1 MATDPSLRGGQ
12 QSRRKSGN
20 EPGRGWPEKNGGPN
34 GGGSF
39 TASSQDIHRTLPHSI
54 EAEQGVLGSMLIS
67 PREIIAECVEKINE
81 EYFYVPAH
89 QTIYVVLVELWNAG
103 QGIDLITFTQVLRDR
118 NLLETVGGAAAV
130 TSLFTFVP
138 TAANVT
144 YYLEIVREKY
154 ILRQIIAACTE
165 SVRRSFEEQDEVHN
179 LLDEVEQ
186 KIFSVGEDRFKGQ
199 VLTMKDQVMEA
210 IEAIEHLY
218 ERRGGITGISTGFAE
233 LDRMTNGLHESEMI
247 VIAARPSMGKCL
259 TSDSEITLADGSIA
273 TIEEIVRGQRARLL
287 TLGADWR
294 FRFIEPSAFVDDG
307 IKPVYHVVTRLGRS
321 IETTLAHPFLS
332 FSGWT
337 KLEDLK
343 PGMQIAVPRALRVFG
358 EESCRDC
365 EIKLLAYL
373 IGDGC
378 LTDTTPEF
386 TNGNP
391 RLRADFAEAAR
402 EFGDLSVRED
412 TSANTR
418 TPSLHVA
425 KDRTSLT
432 RQRQEFG
439 RRLRLIV
446 KSHSR
451 SADAIARAAGVLPS
465 SLSQW
470 ASGRVAPG
478 AKALERLC
486 TALGVSVTELL
497 PNGLAA
503 ISRNARNPLTL
514 WLARLGLWEKGAH
527 AKHVPPFV
535 FRLKRE
541 AIALFLNRLFATDGW
556 ATLLASGQIQLGYSS
571 VSARLIRQI
580 QHLLL
585 RFGVIVSI
593 RHRQVKYGSGQR
605 SAWQLDIT
613 DADSIKTF
621 AANIGIFGKEDA
633 VERCRAAAARKR
645 PHTNRDLIPPQVWA
659 HLAKAKGSRSWA
671 AVARSAGFAA
681 FSNIHVGRRALSR
694 RRLAA
699 LAAAVEDGALEQLAT
714 SDVYWDTIVSIMP
727 AGEKQVYDLTIRDTH
742 NFVANDICVHNT
754 ALAMN
759 IAEHVAINEK
769 LPVAVFSLEM
779 SSQQLVQRLLCSRAR
794 VNLQKVRD
802 GFLAERDFPS
812 LTAAAS
818 KLAEAQIFIDDSAS
832 LSILELRAKARR
844 LKAQKD
850 IKLIVVDYLQLLRST
865 TRRAQDNR
873 QLEISEI
880 SSGLKGL
887 AKELKVPVLV
897 LAQLNRQPEARTG
910 GKPRLSDLR
919 ESGSIEQDAD
929 LVGLLVRPEIYE
941 EDEDARAEKAG
952 EAELI
957 IAKQRNGPVGEVSL
971 TFLKEFT
978 RFEDRARN
986 VPEPM

>member
-1 MATDPSLRGGQ
+1 MATQPS
-12 QSRRKSGN
+12 SWTAEKPRRESGN
-20 EPGRGWPEKNGGPN
+20 APGRGWPEKNGGPN

-39 TASSQDIHRTLPHSI
+39 TASSQDIHRTLPHSV

-89 QTIYVVLVELWNAG
+89 QTVYMAMVELWNAG

-118 NLLETVGGAAAV
+118 NVLETVGGAAFI

-144 YYLEIVREKY
+144 YYLEIVRDKY

-165 SVRRSFEEQDEVHN
+165 SVRRSFEEQDEVNN

-186 KIFSVGEDRFKGQ
+186 KIFSVGEDRFKGH

-210 IEAIEHLY
+210 IEAIEQLY

-247 VIAARPSMGKCL
+247 VIAARPSMGK
-259 TSDSEITLADGSIA
+259 
-273 TIEEIVRGQRARLL
+273 
-287 TLGADWR
+287 
-294 FRFIEPSAFVDDG
+294 
-307 IKPVYHVVTRLGRS
+307 
-321 IETTLAHPFLS
+321 
-332 FSGWT
+332 
-337 KLEDLK
+337 
-343 PGMQIAVPRALRVFG
+343 
-358 EESCRDC
+358 
-365 EIKLLAYL
+365 
-373 IGDGC
+373 
-378 LTDTTPEF
+378 
-386 TNGNP
+386 
-391 RLRADFAEAAR
+391 
-402 EFGDLSVRED
+402 
-412 TSANTR
+412 
-418 TPSLHVA
+418 
-425 KDRTSLT
+425 
-432 RQRQEFG
+432 
-439 RRLRLIV
+439 
-446 KSHSR
+446 
-451 SADAIARAAGVLPS
+451 
-465 SLSQW
+465 
-470 ASGRVAPG
+470 
-478 AKALERLC
+478 
-486 TALGVSVTELL
+486 
-497 PNGLAA
+497 
-503 ISRNARNPLTL
+503 
-514 WLARLGLWEKGAH
+514 
-527 AKHVPPFV
+527 
-535 FRLKRE
+535 
-541 AIALFLNRLFATDGW
+541 
-556 ATLLASGQIQLGYSS
+556 
-571 VSARLIRQI
+571 
-580 QHLLL
+580 
-585 RFGVIVSI
+585 
-593 RHRQVKYGSGQR
+593 
-605 SAWQLDIT
+605 
-613 DADSIKTF
+613 
-621 AANIGIFGKEDA
+621 
-633 VERCRAAAARKR
+633 
-645 PHTNRDLIPPQVWA
+645 
-659 HLAKAKGSRSWA
+659 
-671 AVARSAGFAA
+671 
-681 FSNIHVGRRALSR
+681 
-694 RRLAA
+694 
-699 LAAAVEDGALEQLAT
+699 
-714 SDVYWDTIVSIMP
+714 
-727 AGEKQVYDLTIRDTH
+727 
-742 NFVANDICVHNT
+742 T

-759 IAEHVAINEK
+759 ITEHVALNEK

-818 KLAEAQIFIDDSAS
+818 KLAEAQIFIDDSAG

-880 SSGLKGL
+880 SAGLKGL
-887 AKELKVPVLV
+887 AKELKIPVIV
-897 LAQLNRQPEARTG
+897 IAQLNRQPEARTG

-957 IAKQRNGPVGEVSL
+957 IAKQRNGPVGEIAL

-986 VPEPM
+986 VSEP